1 MGKITT
7 IATRTST
14 DGTAVQVAFVAD
26 DGTSTQ
32 VILTTDVLRDAISAL
47 IEAGT
52 VVPQSYHREEGPA
65 IDPHPIRPLQMSI
78 SPIVDEPKNARL
90 TLVCG
95 LVDLQFALSIDSAF
109 ASFADPK
116 GRNRTGPQ
124 FCASPLKGFVL
135 LMRWLSRLNFSFTI

>member
-95 LVDLQFALSIDSAF
+95 LVDLQFALSIDSLLQVLQILKDETEP
-109 ASFADPK
+109 DPNSA
-116 GRNRTGPQ
+116 RPH
-124 FCASPLKGFVL
+124 
-135 LMRWLSRLNFSFTI
+135 